1 MTPNPKVAICLFGLV
16 GSSNSKGGEG
26 NPLDP
31 SIACKAYHRH
41 FCNHYD
47 VDFYIHTWSYNYESQ
62 LNELFKPKAIV
73 AEKPYPF
80 DSSYWMAKISNR
92 LNLRQKIYSRFNRS
106 LLQNLSQD
114 AYRAFSRW
122 SSTYHSFSLIPDHCL
137 HDYSFILSS
146 RLDLEFFD
154 DFHFPINLSQSE
166 LLLSHWN
173 EAVIAGT
180 RSSINQLNL
189 SFTKSGFMDLWFG
202 GAPSSMHKYLK
213 LIDDFH
219 KYDYSPHISS
229 FQHSVTCNLNPRYRY
244 YRGLDYELV
253 RRHRFNSTV

>member
-1 MTPNPKVAICLFGLV
+1 
-16 GSSNSKGGEG
+16 
-26 NPLDP
+26 
-31 SIACKAYHRH
+31 
-41 FCNHYD
+41 
-47 VDFYIHTWSYNYESQ
+47 
-62 LNELFKPKAIV
+62 
-73 AEKPYPF
+73 
-80 DSSYWMAKISNR
+80 MAKISNR
-92 LNLRQKIYSRFNRS
+92 LNFRQKIYSRFNRS

-189 SFTKSGFMDLWFG
+189 SFTKSGFMDFG
-202 GAPSSMHKYLK
+202 LVVLLLPMPVSKTRDY
-213 LIDDFH
+213 FH
-219 KYDYSPHISS
+219 KYDYSPHISVS
-229 FQHSVTCNLNPRYRY
+229 NIQLLAT
-244 YRGLDYELV
+244 
-253 RRHRFNSTV
+253 